1 MKRSTFI
8 SLILIAELALLL
20 LGIYFISTDG
30 KSSAGWSSRWNHDV
44 TVKGHVADPKESVCE
59 FTVEKEDEYTLNL
72 DWNLKDEGHDLTKAS
87 EPGNIGFVTACV
99 ITDSSGEMI
108 YSTAASAVYLDTK
121 ISMVPGLYKMTFTYL
136 TTEKEYI
143 SFAKKYLC
151 SEQAA
156 TTWAKEFDFST
167 LPENGSWSIDY
178 SMKVSDSSSFS
189 FRLLI
194 GILAILISVCSA
206 LLLLLTVV
214 SKNKKAEVPQYDERQ
229 EVERGRA
236 FKYGFF
242 TTLFFSG
249 GVIIFDWCDGIPGQ
263 NQTILYCLGL
273 FLGIMVYGS
282 YCVWHESYIALNQ
295 KANTTMIIFAVIGLI
310 NLVLG
315 ILSIARGR
323 MIVNGRISEHFLN
336 FICAAMLLILCGEML
351 VKKIYDKKHGDA
363 SDDEE

>member
-1 MKRSTFI
+1 MKKSSFI
-8 SLILIAELALLL
+8 PIIIILELALLL
-20 LGIYFISTDG
+20 VGIFFISTDG
-30 KSSAGWSSRWNHDV
+30 KGRAKWSSLWNHDITV
-44 TVKGHVADPKESVCE
+44 TNHVANPKESVTE
-59 FTVEKEDEYTLNL
+59 FTIEKEDEYTLAL
-72 DWNLKDEGHDLTKAS
+72 DWNLKGEGHDLTKAS
-87 EPGNIGFVTACV
+87 EPGNVGFVTACV
-99 ITDSSGEMI
+99 ITDPTGEMV
-108 YSTAASAVYLDTK
+108 YSTAATAVYLDTK

-136 TTEKEYI
+136 TTEEEYI

-315 ILSIARGR
+315 ILSIASGR
-323 MIVNGRISEHFLN
+323 MFVNGRISEHFLN
-336 FICAAMLLILCGEML
+336 LICAAMLLILCGEML
-351 VKKIYDKKHGDA
+351 VKKIYDKKHGAA